1 MATIHVELP
10 ILRARRR
17 LSQRQ
22 LAALAGVR
30 PDTISALE
38 RGATDSIHFD
48 TLARLCA
55 VLECTPNDILLV
67 TAEPDDH
74 KVPVLGGPDEDE
86 IIAQRLAM
94 RDRAP
99 RVDGPTFLAALL
111 ERAGVDPA
119 TVDSPAL
126 PPTPH

>member
-1 MATIHVELP
+1 MVTIQVGLP
-10 ILRARRR
+10 TLRARRR

-38 RGATDSIHFD
+38 RGATEAIHFD
-48 TLARLCA
+48 TLARLCE
-55 VLECTPNDILLV
+55 VLHCTPGDILLFDQ
-67 TAEPDDH
+67 PDDH
-74 KVPVLGGPDEDE
+74 EVPVLGGPDEDK
-86 IIAQRLAM
+86 IIAERLAM

-126 PPTPH
+126 PPPAH